1 MPRKT
6 SKSKSVSTSSSSHL
20 PYSSGGNLNSGDRT
34 QLSLFEQ
41 TTESGAF
48 SSLGTPAPE
57 SSPPPISERLTARRE
72 TKTGTTAKTE
82 PKAKTKKPSR
92 ARPKIS
98 PDKPWFSVW
107 TLTPDGDF
115 HHVEDLKDASK
126 ESLTALMKTYHS
138 GLQVPCL
145 VLPYGVHPGDM
156 QQYPRQQLS
165 LQADEIGGWHTMIW
179 QMDDLQHKR
188 LARLARALPGQDPQ
202 LALDKLINCL
212 PYSAKPG
219 NDIFWDGDEPEAGDR
234 LSGYTSVPEYVEGIY
249 SGKSIKGDLSI
260 TLDDGSQAA
269 IVASTAQIVW
279 RVNKSGGKIRSN
291 QEETINP
298 DNRKKG

>member
-1 MPRKT
+1 MPIRDT
-6 SKSKSVSTSSSSHL
+6 DNRPT
-20 PYSSGGNLNSGDRT
+20 YSSGGNLNSGDRT

-41 TTESGAF
+41 TTESDVF

-92 ARPKIS
+92 ARPKTSI
-98 PDKPWFSVW
+98 DKPWFSVW
-107 TLTPDGDF
+107 TLTPDADF

-126 ESLTALMKTYHS
+126 ESLTALTEKQHS
-138 GLQVPCL
+138 GLQAPYFI
-145 VLPYGVHPGDM
+145 LPYGVHPGD
-156 QQYPRQQLS
+156 RQHYERQEFS
-165 LQADEIGGWHTMIW
+165 LQGDEIVGWYTVIW
-179 QMDDLQHKR
+179 QMDDLQHKK

-202 LALDKLINCL
+202 LALDKLVNCL
-212 PYSAKPG
+212 PYTSKPE

-279 RVNKSGGKIRSN
+279 RVNKVRGELLTKPGK
-291 QEETINP
+291 
-298 DNRKKG
+298 DNHPR